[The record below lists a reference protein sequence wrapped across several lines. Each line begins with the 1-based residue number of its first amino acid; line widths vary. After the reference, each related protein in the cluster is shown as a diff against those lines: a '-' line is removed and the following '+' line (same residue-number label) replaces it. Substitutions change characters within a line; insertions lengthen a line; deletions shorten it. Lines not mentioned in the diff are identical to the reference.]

1 MLLLSVLVY
10 CCRPTSCVFPSWLA
24 RTSTLSPFLPLSLAP
39 FSPLFPLSQF
49 HHSPT
54 HTLTSHEL
62 HNQKKSPSTKCS
74 SSLICGIS
82 LTHILSRNIIITL
95 FLFILSL
102 HSTLIPFFF
111 PSNHNMLPI
120 SFFFSL
126 SGAINFFMLSFYIVA
141 YQSFSFSL

>member
-10 CCRPTSCVFPSWLA
+10 CCRPTSCVFPSWLV
-24 RTSTLSPFLPLSLAP
+24 RTSTLSHFLPLSLSP
-39 FSPLFPLSQF
+39 FSPPFPLSQF
-49 HHSPT
+49 HHSHT

-62 HNQKKSPSTKCS
+62 HNQKNHHQPNVPHHSFMA
-74 SSLICGIS
+74 S